1 MFQIGD
7 WRLQISEQILPL
19 CANLILQRLTCF
31 GDRREV
37 VEMIER
43 PAGIDDR
50 FGAEGSVVGICDV
63 HGIIL
68 RPHAALDDIDACGRV
83 RTSRDGPHHFLQVGR
98 IDVLVGNHRV
108 TRHICADPALIQDV
122 ARLPG
127 MARVSL
133 FDRNDIEHAGAAN
146 LVRPHALDIRYA

>member
-1 MFQIGD
+1 
-7 WRLQISEQILPL
+7 
-19 CANLILQRLTCF
+19 
-31 GDRREV
+31 
-37 VEMIER
+37 MIALELK
-43 PAGIDDR
+43 
-50 FGAEGSVVGICDV
+50 GASSGYVRICDV

-98 IDVLVGNHRV
+98 IDVLVDNHRV